1 MKPKARPHYTWYGC
15 GPGFHSYRVRSYSVW
30 LTDDHVGYGRTL
42 SAAYV
47 AWNEAME
54 KDISACWR
62 GEHG

>member
-1 MKPKARPHYTWYGC
+1 MKPRARPHYTCYG
-15 GPGFHSYRVRSYSVW
+15 RVLSWSVW
-30 LTDDHVGYGRTL
+30 LTDEHIGYGKTL

-47 AWNEAME
+47 AWHEAVA